1 VNPIDPVRD
10 PSTQG
15 PIGAAP
21 APAARPEVESLQ
33 AYSAPLEGRRGLLRL
48 DFNENT
54 VGPSPQVVAA
64 IRAIPADHYAIYP
77 EYDGLRQ
84 AVMASL
90 QATPG
95 GGGALQARHSA
106 RAAAWGGAGAG
117 REASLQPLPPE
128 RPSRTTSEAAAVP
141 AATVPAAA
149 PDAPSSLPAA
159 AATATATA
167 TPTETATTKP
177 PAPTPAEPAA
187 AAGLRPEQI
196 GLFNGVDAA
205 IHAVFQAYGGP
216 GDRLLT
222 TSPTFGYY
230 TPCAR
235 MQGMA
240 IEAIPYRLPDFRF
253 PLEEIRAALLGPAPT
268 GTDPWTPPRLLLL
281 CNPNNPTGTRLAPER
296 ILELAAAAPQTL
308 VVVDELYEAFTGD
321 SVLPL
326 LLGDDPSSGGGNGRV
341 SSSSGASNGPD
352 PASGGQAPT
361 ASQASPAEGLPAPGL
376 PAPGSADPF
385 AAFPNLLVLRS
396 LSKTAGIAGL
406 RIGFAIGSAALID
419 RVSRVT
425 GPYDINSFAVT
436 AAHAA
441 LADQA
446 YVDAYVAEVLRAR
459 DWLVEQLRQAG
470 VRHHVD
476 GGNYL
481 LLWPDRDPDAVDQ
494 ELRAAGILV
503 RSMAGK
509 PLIDGSL
516 RVSLGT
522 QEQMEHFWSTYRRL
536 CGTVA

>member
-1 VNPIDPVRD
+1 
-10 PSTQG
+10 
-15 PIGAAP
+15 
-21 APAARPEVESLQ
+21 VETLT

-54 VGPSPQVVAA
+54 VGPSPRVVEA

-77 EYDGLRQ
+77 EYDGLRE
-84 AVMASL
+84 AVVRSL
-90 QATPG
+90 G
-95 GGGALQARHSA
+95 GRGL
-106 RAAAWGGAGAG
+106 
-117 REASLQPLPPE
+117 
-128 RPSRTTSEAAAVP
+128 
-141 AATVPAAA
+141 
-149 PDAPSSLPAA
+149 
-159 AATATATA
+159 
-167 TPTETATTKP
+167 
-177 PAPTPAEPAA
+177 TPAH
-187 AAGLRPEQI
+187 I

-205 IHAVFQAYGGP
+205 IHAVFQAFGSP

-240 IEAIPYRLPDFRF
+240 IEAIPYRLPDFGF
-253 PLEEIRAALLGPAPT
+253 PFEAIRAALEASEAAAGAP
-268 GTDPWTPPRLLLL
+268 RILLI

-296 ILELAAAAPQTL
+296 ILELAAAAPDTL

-326 LLGDDPSSGGGNGRV
+326 
-341 SSSSGASNGPD
+341 
-352 PASGGQAPT
+352 
-361 ASQASPAEGLPAPGL
+361 
-376 PAPGSADPF
+376 ADF
-385 AAFPNLLVLRS
+385 AATPNLLVLRS
-396 LSKTAGIAGL
+396 LAKTAGLAGL
-406 RIGFAIGSAALID
+406 RIGFAIGAPALVE
-419 RVSRVT
+419 RVGRVC

-459 DWLVEQLRQAG
+459 DQLLSQLRQAG
-470 VRHHVD
+470 VRHHAA

-481 LLWPDRDPDAVDQ
+481 LLWPRRSAKAVEAD
-494 ELRAAGILV
+494 LRQAGILV

-522 QEQMEHFWSTYRRL
+522 GEQMERFWEAYRAIEQL
-536 CGTVA
+536 S

>member
-1 VNPIDPVRD
+1 MDDVTAPQPPAV
-10 PSTQG
+10 PS
-15 PIGAAP
+15 
-21 APAARPEVESLQ
+21 ARPEVEGLQ

-54 VGPSPQVVAA
+54 VGPSPSVVAA

-84 AVMASL
+84 AVVAAL
-90 QATPG
+90 ARCAGPG
-95 GGGALQARHSA
+95 AN
-106 RAAAWGGAGAG
+106 AG
-117 REASLQPLPPE
+117 L
-128 RPSRTTSEAAAVP
+128 
-141 AATVPAAA
+141 
-149 PDAPSSLPAA
+149 
-159 AATATATA
+159 
-167 TPTETATTKP
+167 
-177 PAPTPAEPAA
+177 
-187 AAGLRPEQI
+187 AAGVGLGPQHV

-205 IHAVFQAYGGP
+205 IHAVFQAYGAA

-235 MQGMA
+235 MQGMV
-240 IEAIPYRLPDFRF
+240 IEAIPYSLPDFAF
-253 PLEEIRAALLGPAPT
+253 PFEAIQASLAA
-268 GTDPWTPPRLLLL
+268 TPPRLLLL

-296 ILELAAAAPQTL
+296 ILELAAAAPATL

-326 LLGDDPSSGGGNGRV
+326 LLARSGGG
-341 SSSSGASNGPD
+341 
-352 PASGGQAPT
+352 
-361 ASQASPAEGLPAPGL
+361 
-376 PAPGSADPF
+376 DPF

-406 RIGFAIGSAALID
+406 RIGFALGAAPLVD
-419 RVSRVT
+419 RVSRVC

-436 AAHAA
+436 AAFAA

-446 YVDAYVAEVLRAR
+446 YVDGYVAAVLEAR
-459 DWLVEQLRQAG
+459 DWLLEQLRAAG
-470 VRHHVD
+470 VRHHCA

-481 LLWPDRDPDAVDQ
+481 LLWPRHEAAAVD
-494 ELRAAGILV
+494 EALRQAGVLV

-522 QEQMEHFWSTYRRL
+522 REQMERFWHAYRRCDGL
-536 CGTVA
+536 DA